1 MGSEVTLATTR
12 DHKDQKTKE
21 KTETKEQY
29 MDPIKTN
36 SETQMPES
44 QCKNTINNSQGNMA
58 PTEPIYLTTAIFKY
72 SNTAEA

>member
-44 QCKNTINNSQGNMA
+44 
-58 PTEPIYLTTAIFKY
+58 
-72 SNTAEA
+72 